1 MLPFQRGCGR
11 TPYQGC
17 QHARLLLPLF
27 AAQSVLLKRWEQV
40 ALLQQYQEHDTWCQQ
55 HSTQKR
61 TVVQGCVRGDSC
73 GFKHV
78 IYEAADAAPGN
89 YRPADSGPPPRRG
102 EPAGRGRGRA
112 FRDGPPHPGRWVRN
126 LQSVLSDCPSCSMQD
141 SVQAR
146 DISDGISICSAALH
160 CFTSVLHFASTA

>member
-1 MLPFQRGCGR
+1 MLPFQRVCGR

-27 AAQSVLLKRWEQV
+27 AAQSVLLKRLEQV

-78 IYEAADAAPGN
+78 IYEAADAAPGD
-89 YRPADSGPPPRRG
+89 YRPADSGPPLRRG
-102 EPAGRGRGRA
+102 EPSGRGRGRA

-126 LQSVLSDCPSCSMQD
+126 LVLHIFKQD
-141 SVQAR
+141 SVMAH
-146 DISDGISICSAALH
+146 DISDGISVCLAALY
-160 CFTSVLHFASTA
+160 CFTCVLHFQA